1 MFEIERLT
9 CFDHLREAAVST
21 RGNDFARIE
30 RDGCAA
36 VCAAN
41 LLDNAQVLTPFGHL
55 WIELSCVFLL
65 KDVSVR
71 KVKYQLHETRLRL
84 CLGRVRSRFACG
96 EIV

>member
-9 CFDHLREAAVST
+9 CLDHLREAAVST
-21 RGNDFARIE
+21 RGNDFAWIE

-36 VCAAN
+36 VRAAN
-41 LLDNAQVLTPFGHL
+41 LLYDAQALTPFGYL
-55 WIELSCVFLL
+55 GLSLSCVFLL

-71 KVKYQLHETRLRL
+71 KVKYQLYETTLRQ
-84 CLGRVRSRFACG
+84 CLGRARSLFACG